1 MIKKRTGLITPRTE
15 HIPGQLT
22 DRPQWVCWRLEMRGG
37 WEDTYLS
44 VHHPSAPSRGL
55 SDSFAGKDYSGIRV
69 PVAELRR
76 RGLDVPGDV
85 ALACFGEIEL
95 ASLLDPFLTVVKE
108 PAYEVGRATMQLLYE
123 RLTGS
128 AAPPRHHVLPVE
140 LVVRRSTRRR

>member
-1 MIKKRTGLITPRTE
+1 MQLAGLTLS
-15 HIPGQLT
+15 Q
-22 DRPQWVCWRLEMRGG
+22 RLGRFDLASGREIAASLCAEGRVPEAIVAANNLVAVGAVV
-37 WEDTYLS
+37 ELRQ
-44 VHHPSAPSRGL
+44 RGL
-55 SDSFAGKDYSGIRV
+55 H
-69 PVAELRR
+69 
-76 RGLDVPGDV
+76 VPGDV

-128 AAPPRHHVLPVE
+128 EAPPRHHVLPVE